1 MRIGIMLR
9 HYDQHG
15 GGVRVYTRELLK
27 HLLSEPGHEYVLY
40 FNNPALLGTY
50 GVLPDVREVC
60 VAGRS
65 VALWDQVNLRRELRR
80 NGVDVLFNPK
90 YSLPL
95 SGSYPAAWVC
105 HGLDWYVM
113 PWASKFIDRLS
124 HRYLVPR
131 YAARSASIVA

>member
-27 HLLSEPGHEYVLY
+27 RLLAESGGHEFVLY

-50 GVLPDVREVC
+50 SGLPHVREVC
-60 VAGRS
+60 VPGRS
-65 VALWDQVNLRRELRR
+65 VFLWDQVNLPRELRR

-95 SGSYPAAWVC
+95 TGDYPAAWVC
-105 HGLDWYVM
+105 H
-113 PWASKFIDRLS
+113 
-124 HRYLVPR
+124 
-131 YAARSASIVA
+131 